1 MVIFSKKLL
10 GIRRIRVGSKKKK
23 FGEYLFRQSKDLDV
37 YTKLRFFTE
46 IWSQPTFFSTKMVL
60 QN

>member
-10 GIRRIRVGSKKKK
+10 GIRRIRVGLKKKK

-46 IWSQPTFFSTKMVL
+46 I
-60 QN
+60 